1 MTDAPAQYIAG
12 FVRISRQMLDDVPAM
27 TSFLQ
32 ARLLEKYL
40 LAEDAQLLNG
50 SGTAPN
56 LTGLTIN
63 AAAFSGAATVDVE
76 QLVQAIAQVSA
87 GNYSANGILINPTN
101 ANNVMVINHPNTS

>member
-50 SGTAPN
+50 NGTAPN
-56 LTGLTIN
+56 LTGLTVN
-63 AAAFSGAATVDVE
+63 AAAFNRF
-76 QLVQAIAQVSA
+76 
-87 GNYSANGILINPTN
+87 NYN
-101 ANNVMVINHPNTS
+101 

>member
-50 SGTAPN
+50 N
-56 LTGLTIN
+56 
-63 AAAFSGAATVDVE
+63 E
-76 QLVQAIAQVSA
+76 Q
-87 GNYSANGILINPTN
+87 TK
-101 ANNVMVINHPNTS
+101 H